1 MEPMN
6 RRLQD
11 ALNTHNA
18 GTYVRGIRGDTH
30 FRLKDKVMQTVNDYD
45 KGVHNGDVGT
55 VSLITRRLSHRPVLV

>member
-6 RRLQD
+6 RRLQQ
-11 ALNTHNA
+11 ALNAQNA
-18 GTYVRGIRGDTH
+18 GTYVRGIRGDVQ

-55 VSLITRRLSHRPVLV
+55 VSLIIT